1 MEKFRMEEEVMEWWV
16 NHINNKEEWLWW
28 TSKGLQI
35 EKIQLIL
42 EYPISA
48 VILAAEKAAMIIA
61 EKAQICQLQVLAVV
75 SIS

>member
-16 NHINNKEEWLWW
+16 NLINNKEEWLWW
-28 TSKGLQI
+28 TSKDLQI
-35 EKIQLIL
+35 EKIQPIL
-42 EYPISA
+42 EYLISA
-48 VILAAEKAAMIIA
+48 VILAVVKAAMIIV

>member
-28 TSKGLQI
+28 TSKDSQI
-35 EKIQLIL
+35 EKIQRIQ
-42 EYPISA
+42 EYLISA
-48 VILAAEKAAMIIA
+48 VILAVEKAAMIIA
-61 EKAQICQLQVLAVV
+61 EKAQICQLPVLAVV